1 MYLYVAFLTMHGFI
15 EAFSESCN
23 VIYIMLLCF
32 TIEQVLCITMSLCIL
47 LMPRFQEI
55 SMEIRSVV

>member
-23 VIYIMLLCF
+23 VIMLLCL
-32 TIEQVLCITMSLCIL
+32 TIEQVLCITMSLCIM

>member
-32 TIEQVLCITMSLCIL
+32 TIEQVLVHNNV
-47 LMPRFQEI
+47 F
-55 SMEIRSVV
+55 VYYDH